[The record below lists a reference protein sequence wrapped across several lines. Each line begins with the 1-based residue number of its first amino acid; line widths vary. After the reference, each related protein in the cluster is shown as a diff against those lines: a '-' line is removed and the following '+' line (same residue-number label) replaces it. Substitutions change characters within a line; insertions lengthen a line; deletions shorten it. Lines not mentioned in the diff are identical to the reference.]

1 MMTDARRPAIS
12 GGFGSST
19 RDADTMSCARI
30 LLALIASCV
39 LLVLPAVAEKRVALV
54 VGNSAYKE
62 VSPLPN
68 PVNDANDIAAA
79 LKASGFDVVLGV
91 DVDKRDFDSRIR
103 SFTQL
108 LETAD
113 VAVLFYA
120 GHGMQVGGRNY
131 LIPVDAKLQSEREL
145 DFDAVSLDF
154 ILKQMELG
162 RADKTNIVFLDACR
176 DNPFSGNL
184 ARSMG
189 TRSTSIGK
197 GLAQAETGV
206 GTFIAYSTQ
215 PGNVAVDGAGR
226 NSPFTAALSK
236 YIKESNHNLTS
247 VMIDVRKDVLA
258 ATGGKQVPWDHSA
271 LTGEFFFKQ
280 TAAATANRSTT
291 DSGDPETQS
300 RLRTLEDEVKKKS
313 DTEQTGN
320 IVALAQARERL
331 RQLSEENKADQQ
343 RIFDKQYETG
353 GTEDSTSRN
362 NLAMAIG
369 KIQMQMVRRNQ
380 QAEKLREEIK
390 ALEGKLG
397 LPPEKAQEGAEK

>member
-1 MMTDARRPAIS
+1 MTDDGRPAIS
-12 GGFGSST
+12 GGAISQT
-19 RDADTMSCARI
+19 READAMSCARI
-30 LLALIASCV
+30 LLALIASCM
-39 LLVLPAVAEKRVALV
+39 LLVLPASAEKRVALV
-54 VGNSAYKE
+54 VGNSAYKD
-62 VSPLPN
+62 VPSLPN
-68 PVNDANDIAAA
+68 PVNDANDVASA
-79 LKASGFDVVLGV
+79 LKASGFDVVLGI

-120 GHGMQVGGRNY
+120 GHGLQVGGRNF

-176 DNPFSGNL
+176 DNPFAGNL

-189 TRSTSIGK
+189 TRSASIGK

-215 PGNVAVDGAGR
+215 PGNVAVDGKGR
-226 NSPFTAALSK
+226 NSPFTAALTK
-236 YIKESNHNLTS
+236 NIKESNNNLTS
-247 VMIDVRKDVLA
+247 VMIEVRKDVLA

-271 LTGEFFFKQ
+271 LTGEFYFKEG
-280 TAAATANRSTT
+280 AATANRSAAVEV
-291 DSGDPETQS
+291 DP
-300 RLRTLEDEVKKKS
+300 EVKKKS
-313 DTEQTGN
+313 DVEQTGN

-331 RQLSEENKADQQ
+331 RQLTEENKEDQQ

-353 GTEDSTSRN
+353 GSEDSTSRN

-390 ALEGKLG
+390 TLEGKLG
-397 LPPEKAQEGAEK
+397 LPPEKVQEGAGK

>member
-1 MMTDARRPAIS
+1 
-12 GGFGSST
+12 
-19 RDADTMSCARI
+19 MSCARI
-30 LLALIASCV
+30 LLALFASCAFI
-39 LLVLPAVAEKRVALV
+39 VLPAAAEKRVALV
-54 VGNSAYKE
+54 IGNSAYKE

-68 PVNDANDIAAA
+68 PGNDANDIAAA
-79 LKASGFDVVLGV
+79 LKASGFDVVLGI

-189 TRSTSIGK
+189 TRSASIGK

-236 YIKESNHNLTS
+236 YIKQSNDNLTS

-271 LTGEFFFKQ
+271 LTGEFYFKQ
-280 TAAATANRSTT
+280 TAATAASRSAAG
-291 DSGDPETQS
+291 SEDPEVQS

-353 GTEDSTSRN
+353 STEDSTSRT

-397 LPPEKAQEGAEK
+397 LPPEKSQEGAEK

>member
-1 MMTDARRPAIS
+1 
-12 GGFGSST
+12 
-19 RDADTMSCARI
+19 MSCARI
-30 LLALIASCV
+30 LLALFATCAF
-39 LLVLPAVAEKRVALV
+39 LVLPAAAEKRVALV

-62 VSPLPN
+62 VSKLPN
-68 PVNDANDIAAA
+68 PGNDANDIASA
-79 LKASGFDVVLGV
+79 LKASGFDVVLGI
-91 DVDKRDFDSRIR
+91 DVDKRDFDSRVR

-108 LETAD
+108 LESAD
-113 VAVLFYA
+113 VAVFFYA
-120 GHGMQVGGRNY
+120 GHGLQVGGRNY

-176 DNPFSGNL
+176 DNPFAGNL

-189 TRSTSIGK
+189 TRSASIGK

-226 NSPFTAALSK
+226 NSPFTGALSK

-271 LTGEFFFKQ
+271 LTGEFFFNQ
-280 TAAATANRSTT
+280 TAAATSNRSTT
-291 DSGDPETQS
+291 DSTDPETQS

-313 DTEQTGN
+313 DAEQAGN

-353 GTEDSTSRN
+353 STEDSTSRN

-380 QAEKLREEIK
+380 QADKLREEIK

>member
-1 MMTDARRPAIS
+1 
-12 GGFGSST
+12 
-19 RDADTMSCARI
+19 
-30 LLALIASCV
+30 
-39 LLVLPAVAEKRVALV
+39 
-54 VGNSAYKE
+54 
-62 VSPLPN
+62 
-68 PVNDANDIAAA
+68 
-79 LKASGFDVVLGV
+79 
-91 DVDKRDFDSRIR
+91 
-103 SFTQL
+103 
-108 LETAD
+108 
-113 VAVLFYA
+113 
-120 GHGMQVGGRNY
+120 MQVGGRNY

-189 TRSTSIGK
+189 TRSASIGK

-236 YIKESNHNLTS
+236 YIKQSNDNLTS

-271 LTGEFFFKQ
+271 LTGEFYFKQ
-280 TAAATANRSTT
+280 TAATAASRSAAG
-291 DSGDPETQS
+291 SEDPEVQS

-353 GTEDSTSRN
+353 STEDSTSRT

-397 LPPEKAQEGAEK
+397 LPPEKSQEGAEK

>member
-1 MMTDARRPAIS
+1 MTDAGRPAIS
-12 GGFGSST
+12 GRRQFTDERS
-19 RDADTMSCARI
+19 RTMSCARI
-30 LLALIASCV
+30 LLALIATCI
-39 LLVLPAVAEKRVALV
+39 LLVLPASAEKRVALV
-54 VGNSAYKE
+54 VGNSAYKD
-62 VSPLPN
+62 VPSLPN
-68 PVNDANDIAAA
+68 PVNDANDIASA
-79 LKASGFDVVLGV
+79 LKASGFDVVLGI

-120 GHGMQVGGRNY
+120 GHGLQVGGRNF

-176 DNPFSGNL
+176 DNPFAGNL

-189 TRSTSIGK
+189 TRSASIGK

-215 PGNVAVDGAGR
+215 PGNVAVDGKGR
-226 NSPFTAALSK
+226 NSPFTAALTK
-236 YIKESNHNLTS
+236 NIKESNNNLTS
-247 VMIDVRKDVLA
+247 VMIEVRKDVLA

-271 LTGEFFFKQ
+271 LTGEFYFKQ
-280 TAAATANRSTT
+280 TAAAEASRSAA
-291 DSGDPETQS
+291 GEDPETQN

-313 DTEQTGN
+313 DAEQTGN
-320 IVALAQARERL
+320 IVALAQARERV
-331 RQLSEENKADQQ
+331 RQLTEENKADQQ
-343 RIFDKQYETG
+343 RIFEKQYETG
-353 GTEDSTSRN
+353 STEDSTSRN

-380 QAEKLREEIK
+380 QVQKLREEIK
-390 ALEGKLG
+390 SLEGKLG

>member
-1 MMTDARRPAIS
+1 MFSQTREADA
-12 GGFGSST
+12 
-19 RDADTMSCARI
+19 MSCARI
-30 LLALIASCV
+30 LLALIASCL
-39 LLVLPAVAEKRVALV
+39 LLVLPASAEKRVALV
-54 VGNSAYKE
+54 VGNSAYKD
-62 VSPLPN
+62 VPSLPN
-68 PVNDANDIAAA
+68 PVNDANDIASA
-79 LKASGFDVVLGV
+79 LKASGFDVVLGI

-120 GHGMQVGGRNY
+120 GHGLQVGGRNF

-176 DNPFSGNL
+176 DNPFAGNL

-189 TRSTSIGK
+189 TRSANIGK

-215 PGNVAVDGAGR
+215 PGNVAVDGKGR
-226 NSPFTAALSK
+226 NSPFTAALAK
-236 YIKESNHNLTS
+236 NIKESNNNLTS
-247 VMIDVRKDVLA
+247 VMIEVRKDVLA

-271 LTGEFFFKQ
+271 LTGEFYFKEG
-280 TAAATANRSTT
+280 AATASRSAAV
-291 DSGDPETQS
+291 GEDP
-300 RLRTLEDEVKKKS
+300 EVKKKV
-313 DTEQTGN
+313 DVEQTGN
-320 IVALAQARERL
+320 IVALAQARERV
-331 RQLSEENKADQQ
+331 RQLTEENKADQQ
-343 RIFDKQYETG
+343 KIFDKQYETG
-353 GTEDSTSRN
+353 STEDSTSRN

-380 QAEKLREEIK
+380 QVQKLREEIK
-390 ALEGKLG
+390 TLEGKLG

>member
-12 GGFGSST
+12 GGFGSLT
-19 RDADTMSCARI
+19 RDADAMSCARI

-39 LLVLPAVAEKRVALV
+39 LLVVPAVAEKRVALV

-68 PVNDANDIAAA
+68 PVNDANDIASA

-120 GHGMQVGGRNY
+120 GHGLQVSGRNY

-176 DNPFSGNL
+176 DNPLARSL

-189 TRSTSIGK
+189 TRSANIGK
-197 GLAQAETGV
+197 GLAQVDAGV
-206 GTFIAYSTQ
+206 GTFVAFSTQ
-215 PGNVAVDGAGR
+215 PGNVALDGAGR
-226 NSPFTAALSK
+226 NSPFAAALTK
-236 YIKESNHNLTS
+236 RIKEPGQNLNAI
-247 VMIDVRKDVLA
+247 MIEVRRDVLG

-271 LTGEFFFKQ
+271 LTGDFYFDL
-280 TAAATANRSTT
+280 AAAQPRGPQPAPAETGALNERIQKLEEEIKRSADREQNAELTQLKERSQQIEEANR
-291 DSGDPETQS
+291 
-300 RLRTLEDEVKKKS
+300 EDW
-313 DTEQTGN
+313 
-320 IVALAQARERL
+320 
-331 RQLSEENKADQQ
+331 Q
-343 RIFDKQYETG
+343 RIFEMRRKAAQQSDAGRKREMEQEAMSIQLAITRRAMQQKKLSEQIG
-353 GTEDSTSRN
+353 ELEAKMGT
-362 NLAMAIG
+362 
-369 KIQMQMVRRNQ
+369 
-380 QAEKLREEIK
+380 K
-390 ALEGKLG
+390 ASEAGDAK
-397 LPPEKAQEGAEK
+397 